1 MTNFCKVF
9 KQARLEKHYTQ
20 EKIAEELDVSPR
32 WIQYI
37 ESGKKTP
44 RLDLFWRII
53 KLLSIDPTIFLDQN
67 K

>member
-44 RLDLFWRII
+44 GLDLFWRII